1 MPHQGS
7 RTTVLGNVTPRA
19 EVQKAREI
27 EHDGGQKR
35 ERPQDRR
42 QTNGG
47 FEKGRPIPESN
58 RVKRS
63 VRQEHLLVFFWKKFA
78 AIGSLLLAS
87 SWWKSASLWQ
97 GGF

>member
-35 ERPQDRR
+35 ERPQDRMAASKR
-42 QTNGG
+42 EGQYQ
-47 FEKGRPIPESN
+47 
-58 RVKRS
+58 RVI
-63 VRQEHLLVFFWKKFA
+63 V
-78 AIGSLLLAS
+78 
-87 SWWKSASLWQ
+87 
-97 GGF
+97 